1 MSLAKTER
9 TNLKRRMVSVSWLI
23 CQQSLIPGIIAIA
36 LLFSG
41 EEGYGKYLDLY
52 ANHTAYNNL
61 KNIGKR
67 PGYLQ
72 YLDVLLAAQTGPVH
86 SDLPK
91 ETRLTKDFETY
102 AICFWY
108 VGVFHAYSQAVSYI
122 KDLHSYLL
130 SFTKKTRP
138 LEDVET
144 RQRKVAIE
152 FEAKWEANEILGW
165 EDPSQSKKQGN
176 GTETGGVWCSAC
188 EFLLLYIII
197 TSTGSNARFQAKSST
212 QSKLCTMHILLQ
224 KSTSKLLQNK
234 RLPENLL
241 RTLMVLGIRMRQ
253 TIQFCP
259 LQGFASE
266 ILHTILI
273 YLPDF
278 SWR

>member
-1 MSLAKTER
+1 MSLAKTEK

-130 SFTKKTRP
+130 SFTKKTQP

-144 RQRKVAIE
+144 RQRKTAIE
-152 FEAKWEANEILGW
+152 FETKWEANEILGW
-165 EDPSQSKKQGN
+165 EDPSESKKQGN

-188 EFLLLYIII
+188 EFLSLPLSSLAMVPMHAFRPKAVFKADCVRC
-197 TSTGSNARFQAKSST
+197 TSYVQKAH
-212 QSKLCTMHILLQ
+212 QSCCK
-224 KSTSKLLQNK
+224 TSIF
-234 RLPENLL
+234 R
-241 RTLMVLGIRMRQ
+241 RT
-253 TIQFCP
+253 CCEP
-259 LQGFASE
+259 
-266 ILHTILI
+266 
-273 YLPDF
+273 
-278 SWR
+278 